1 MEEEPQRKMEAILTE
16 LSNLLAEL
24 EEQPE
29 NVFFLRRQI
38 VLMRSLGMTAEVI
51 DAYAKL
57 SSLIMLQEGKLIP

>member
-1 MEEEPQRKMEAILTE
+1 MEGESQTNMDATLTE

-38 VLMRSLGMTAEVI
+38 VLMRSLGMTAEVL
-51 DAYAKL
+51 DVYAKL
-57 SSLIMLQEGKLIP
+57 SSLIMLQEGK

>member
-1 MEEEPQRKMEAILTE
+1 MEEEPQKKMDAILTE
-16 LSNLLAEL
+16 LSNLLAGL

-57 SSLIMLQEGKLIP
+57 SSLIMLQEGK

>member
-1 MEEEPQRKMEAILTE
+1 MEGESQTNMDATLTE

-38 VLMRSLGMTAEVI
+38 VLMRSLGMTAEVL

-57 SSLIMLQEGKLIP
+57 SSLIMLQEGKWLS

>member
-1 MEEEPQRKMEAILTE
+1 MEGGSQTNMDAVLAE

-29 NVFFLRRQI
+29 NIFFLRRQI
-38 VLMRSLGMTAEVI
+38 VLMRSLGMTAEVL

-57 SSLIMLQEGKLIP
+57 SSLIMLQEGKWLS

>member
-1 MEEEPQRKMEAILTE
+1 MEEEPQNKMDAILTE

-57 SSLIMLQEGKLIP
+57 SSLIMLQEGK